1 VPVWLW
7 VAVASLGGVF
17 AIGRFLLDVTISSRV
32 AGEFPWG
39 TFTVNVTGSFA
50 LGVLVGAALT
60 GNALLLAG
68 TASVGS
74 YTTFSTWMLES
85 HRLGD
90 DDDRRPLALYV
101 AGSLLVGLAAAA
113 CGRILGRAL

>member
-1 VPVWLW
+1 MPVWLW
-7 VAVASLGGVF
+7 LAVGLLGGVF
-17 AIGRFLLDVTISSRV
+17 ATARFLLDIVISSRV

-39 TFTVNVTGSFA
+39 TVTVNVTGSFA
-50 LGVLVGAALT
+50 LGAIVGAALA
-60 GNALLLAG
+60 GNALLLVG

-85 HRLGD
+85 HRLGE
-90 DDDRRPLALYV
+90 DDDRRLLVLYLL
-101 AGSLLVGLAAAA
+101 GSLAVGLGAAA